1 MQRNPALDL
10 LRGVLL
16 LLMTMTHLPTVWS
29 SALGEPLGFISAA
42 EGFVFLS
49 AFMAGR
55 IFVSRC
61 ESLGP
66 QAARRWMFARALR
79 LYFAHVALLL
89 LAFTVAAWIAT
100 HFQRP
105 ALHNLLDFYFQSPRR
120 AVVGSATLLYQP
132 PLLDILPM
140 YILFFLGTPV
150 VMRTVDLCGWRGVLG
165 ASVAVWLAAQFGL
178 RASIHHLLEQ
188 SIGWGVP
195 LNVSGSFDLYAWQLL
210 WTLGLW
216 FGAMGADRTRQI
228 LSSSSGT
235 LIAALAVS
243 SIMFAWRRYSGP
255 MGFEDLA
262 RHLFW
267 IDKWTLSPVR
277 IVNFA
282 AVLCVVLGGG
292 ARLVQHL
299 RIPRMEELGRA
310 SLWVFVAHIAF
321 VLLALGLTDGEGQP
335 LSGMT
340 GVVVILMGYAIL
352 FFTAALYRHL
362 RVRPPTQAA
371 PGTQGFA

>member
-10 LRGVLL
+10 LRGILL
-16 LLMTMTHLPTVWS
+16 LLMTMTHLPTIWS

-55 IFVSRC
+55 IFISRC

-79 LYFAHVALLL
+79 LYFSHVALLL

-105 ALHNLLDFYFQSPRR
+105 ALHNLLDFYFQSPRK
-120 AVVGSATLLYQP
+120 ALVGSATLLYQP

-140 YILFFLGTPV
+140 YILFFLGTPL
-150 VMRTVDLCGWRGVLG
+150 VMWAAERCGWRGVLG
-165 ASVAVWLAAQFGL
+165 LSVTVWLAAQFGL
-178 RASIHHLLEQ
+178 RACVHRLLEQ
-188 SIGWGVP
+188 TLGWDIP
-195 LNVSGSFDLYAWQLL
+195 IAASGSFDLYAWQLL

-216 FGAMGADRTRQI
+216 FGAMGADRTRQV
-228 LSSSSGT
+228 LASSSGT
-235 LIAALAVS
+235 LIVALCISCV
-243 SIMFAWRRYSGP
+243 MFAWRRYSGP

-277 IVNFA
+277 MVNFA
-282 AVLCVVLGGG
+282 AVLCLVLGGG
-292 ARLVQHL
+292 ARLVQHV
-299 RIPRMEELGRA
+299 RIARMEELGRA

-321 VLLALGLTDGEGQP
+321 VLLSLGLIGGEDQS
-335 LSGMT
+335 LSGVT
-340 GVVVILMGYAIL
+340 GVVVILAGYAVL
-352 FFTAALYRHL
+352 FGTAALYRHMRGGPRL
-362 RVRPPTQAA
+362 PAA
-371 PGTQGFA
+371 PGPQGFA